1 MAPEPG
7 FIVCG
12 GCHID
17 RQLRLT
23 STPQPGRTNPATS
36 RERLG
41 GVATNIACQLAG
53 FGASVRL
60 VSVQPPDSLATVA
73 SRLVDI
79 GIDPWLAP
87 LAGDPPGYTALL
99 APDGELLIGAA
110 VMALYDMVPAS
121 MIQPGIEG
129 STGPIIL
136 DANLPADTI
145 TAIADIAVADT
156 AVADSGIADSGIAG
170 EFGTARSLCAA
181 GTSIAKVERLTAALP
196 LLDALV
202 LNRGE
207 AAALLG
213 ETGPVDRM
221 ALALAADMQGNGL
234 VLVSDGAD
242 MAALASGGDVVTA
255 RPPRVRLVNANGAG
269 DVMAARLFFDLET
282 RPDMAPATR
291 LDAALAAGAGYAAG
305 ARIQT

>member
-1 MAPEPG
+1 MAG
-7 FIVCG
+7 QAYFTVCG

-17 RQLRLT
+17 RQLRL
-23 STPQPGRTNPATS
+23 SAPPQPGRTNPATS

-73 SRLVDI
+73 SRLADI

-87 LAGDPPGYTALL
+87 LAGEPPGYTALL

-110 VMALYDMVPAS
+110 AMALYDMVPAS
-121 MIQPGIEG
+121 VIQPAIEG

-136 DANLPADTI
+136 DANFPADTI
-145 TAIADIAVADT
+145 TA
-156 AVADSGIADSGIAG
+156 IAG
-170 EFGTARSLCAA
+170 EFGTARSLCAV
-181 GTSIAKVERLTAALP
+181 GTSIAKVTRLMAVLP

-207 AAALLG
+207 AAALRG

-221 ALALAADMQGNGL
+221 ALALAADMRGHGL

-255 RPPRVRLVNANGAG
+255 RPPRIRLANANGAG
-269 DVMAARLFFDLET
+269 DVMAARLFFDFED
-282 RPDMAPATR
+282 RPDMALVTR

-305 ARIQT
+305 ARTQT

>member
-1 MAPEPG
+1 MMADQAH
-7 FIVCG
+7 FTVCG

-17 RQLRLT
+17 RQLRL
-23 STPQPGRTNPATS
+23 SAPPQPGRTNPATS

-53 FGASVRL
+53 LGASVRL
-60 VSVQPPDSLATVA
+60 VSVQPPDSLAVVA
-73 SRLVDI
+73 SRLADI

-87 LAGDPPGYTALL
+87 LAGEPPGYTALL

-110 VMALYDMVPAS
+110 AMALYDMVPAS
-121 MIQPGIEG
+121 VIQPAIEG

-136 DANLPADTI
+136 DANFPADTI
-145 TAIADIAVADT
+145 TA
-156 AVADSGIADSGIAG
+156 IAG

-181 GTSIAKVERLTAALP
+181 GTSIAKVTRLMAVLP
-196 LLDALV
+196 SLDALV

-207 AAALLG
+207 ATALLG
-213 ETGPVDRM
+213 EAGPVDRM
-221 ALALAADMQGNGL
+221 GLALAADMRGNGL

-255 RPPRVRLVNANGAG
+255 RPPRIRLMNANGAG

-282 RPDMAPATR
+282 RPDMALATR

-305 ARIQT
+305 ARTQT

>member
-1 MAPEPG
+1 M
-7 FIVCG
+7 
-12 GCHID
+12 
-17 RQLRLT
+17 
-23 STPQPGRTNPATS
+23 
-36 RERLG
+36 
-41 GVATNIACQLAG
+41 
-53 FGASVRL
+53 
-60 VSVQPPDSLATVA
+60 QPPDSLATVA

-156 AVADSGIADSGIAG
+156 AVADSGIAG

-221 ALALAADMQGNGL
+221 ALALAADMRGNGL

>member
-1 MAPEPG
+1 MMAG
-7 FIVCG
+7 QAHFTVCG

-17 RQLRLT
+17 RQLRL
-23 STPQPGRTNPATS
+23 SAPPQPGRTNPATS

-53 FGASVRL
+53 LGASVRL
-60 VSVQPPDSLATVA
+60 VSVQPPDSLAVVA
-73 SRLVDI
+73 SRLADI

-87 LAGDPPGYTALL
+87 LAGEPPGYTALL

-110 VMALYDMVPAS
+110 AMALYDMVPAS
-121 MIQPGIEG
+121 VIQPAIEGSTEG

-136 DANLPADTI
+136 DANFPADTI
-145 TAIADIAVADT
+145 TA
-156 AVADSGIADSGIAG
+156 IAG

-181 GTSIAKVERLTAALP
+181 GTSIAKVTRLMAVLP
-196 LLDALV
+196 SLDALV

-207 AAALLG
+207 ATALLG
-213 ETGPVDRM
+213 EAGPVDRM
-221 ALALAADMQGNGL
+221 GLALAADMRGNGL

-255 RPPRVRLVNANGAG
+255 RPPRIRLMNANGAG

-282 RPDMAPATR
+282 RPDMALATR

-305 ARIQT
+305 ARTQT

>member
-23 STPQPGRTNPATS
+23 STTQPGRTNPATS

-60 VSVQPPDSLATVA
+60 VSVQPPDSLETVA

-110 VMALYDMVPAS
+110 AMALYDMVPAS
-121 MIQPGIEG
+121 IIQPGIEG

-136 DANLPADTI
+136 DTNFPADTI
-145 TAIADIAVADT
+145 TT
-156 AVADSGIADSGIAG
+156 IAG
-170 EFGTARSLCAA
+170 GFGTARSLCAA
-181 GTSIAKVERLTAALP
+181 GTSIAKVTRLMAALP
-196 LLDALV
+196 LLDALA
-202 LNRGE
+202 LNHGE

-213 ETGPVDRM
+213 EAGPVDRM
-221 ALALAADMQGNGL
+221 ALALAADMRGHGL

-255 RPPRVRLVNANGAG
+255 RPPRICLVNANGAG

-282 RPDMAPATR
+282 RPDMALATR

-305 ARIQT
+305 ARTQT

>member
-23 STPQPGRTNPATS
+23 STPQQGRTNPAIS

-145 TAIADIAVADT
+145 TTIADIAGAD
-156 AVADSGIADSGIAG
+156 IAG
-170 EFGTARSLCAA
+170 EFGTGRSLCAA
-181 GTSIAKVERLTAALP
+181 GTSIAKVERLMAALP

-221 ALALAADMQGNGL
+221 ALALAADMRGNGL

-282 RPDMAPATR
+282 RSDMAPATR